1 MHLTG
6 GIHVQW
12 GLMEW
17 GAQLWGPC
25 LGSQTCSP
33 CPPSPAAQGSAPG
46 TFSSLLQPQGLCQ
59 ALSGSAARSRAAPWD
74 QVLFTLAELDPDLL
88 LPLKQTKKPH
98 QKVPNSHGLFLW
110 PSPLKMRGFRGE
122 TDPSGHLMEQV
133 CDRLCPPCGPSRAP
147 TSRG

>member
-1 MHLTG
+1 MQPSTSPGTDGMG
-6 GIHVQW
+6 GTAPGDPAGVTDM
-12 GLMEW
+12 L
-17 GAQLWGPC
+17 P
-25 LGSQTCSP
+25 TSP
-33 CPPSPAAQGSAPG
+33 PAPAAQGSAPG

-59 ALSGSAARSRAAPWD
+59 ALSGSAAHSRAAPWN
-74 QVLFTLAELDPDLL
+74 QILFTLAKLDPDLL

-98 QKVPNSHGLFLW
+98 RKVPNSHSLFLW

-147 TSRG
+147 SPAPRG